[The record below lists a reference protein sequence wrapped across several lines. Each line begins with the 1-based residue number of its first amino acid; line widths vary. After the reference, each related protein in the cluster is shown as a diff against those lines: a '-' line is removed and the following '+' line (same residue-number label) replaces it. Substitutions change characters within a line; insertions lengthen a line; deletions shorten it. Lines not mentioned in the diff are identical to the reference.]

1 MKIASRKSAPSVVYP
16 ARSSVALAWIL
27 GVILLAAAVVIALWA
42 VSDGAAN
49 SGRYAGV
56 CVATAAWALAA
67 LAALHFWLHQ
77 FRGDVRW
84 DGSMWLLQSTAT
96 GQPDPRS
103 GVLKGAPRPLID
115 LQSHLWVVLTAA
127 DDQRMW
133 LWLERAH
140 HPQRWTDL
148 RRAVYSRADLGA
160 GDDPARQAAVD
171 RTS

>member
-1 MKIASRKSAPSVVYP
+1 MVYP
-16 ARSSVALAWIL
+16 ARRSVALAWIL

-42 VSDGAAN
+42 VPDGTAN
-49 SGRYAGV
+49 SGKYAWV
-56 CVATAAWALAA
+56 CIAAVAWVLAA
-67 LAALHFWLHQ
+67 LGALHFWLRQ

-84 DGSMWLLQSTAT
+84 DGSTWLLQSAAT

-103 GVLKGAPRPLID
+103 GVLKAPPRPLID

-140 HPQRWTDL
+140 HPQRWIDL

-160 GDDPARQAAVD
+160 GVYPARQAAVD